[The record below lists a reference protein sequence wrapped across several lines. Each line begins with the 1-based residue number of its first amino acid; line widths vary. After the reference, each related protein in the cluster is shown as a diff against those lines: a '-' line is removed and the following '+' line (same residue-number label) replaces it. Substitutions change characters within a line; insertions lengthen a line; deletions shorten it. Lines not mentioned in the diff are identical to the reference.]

1 MNQSDSISVPQRTQ
15 FRQKL
20 GAKIS
25 QVDKSNYHNHN
36 AAISNNCQMRNIHVS
51 LNAQRYPF
59 VNVNDTKQSIL
70 KNAVAEAVENEANL

>member
-1 MNQSDSISVPQRTQ
+1 
-15 FRQKL
+15 
-20 GAKIS
+20 
-25 QVDKSNYHNHN
+25 
-36 AAISNNCQMRNIHVS
+36 MRNIHVS